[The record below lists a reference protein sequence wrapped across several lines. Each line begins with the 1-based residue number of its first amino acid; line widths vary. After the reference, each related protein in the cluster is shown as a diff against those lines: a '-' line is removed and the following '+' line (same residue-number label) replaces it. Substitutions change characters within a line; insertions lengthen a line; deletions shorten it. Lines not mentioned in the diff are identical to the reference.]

1 MNNISIGAIV
11 EGLAQKNG
19 MSLRE
24 VALRTGI
31 PEQSLYAMVRRNG
44 SRADVGTLKKLAD
57 FFGEDMEIFCGD
69 PAYRKKLDLDE
80 REEGLIKSLRQ
91 SGSELMTMVETFIK
105 KPPKPLSD
113 EEKKMLDLLAKL
125 NENGVGRVLDT
136 AEDMV
141 AGGRYSL

>member
-57 FFGEDMEIFCGD
+57 FFGVSTDYLLG
-69 PAYRKKLDLDE
+69 RSQE
-80 REEGLIKSLRQ
+80 RL
-91 SGSELMTMVETFIK
+91 VETR
-105 KPPKPLSD
+105 
-113 EEKKMLDLLAKL
+113 
-125 NENGVGRVLDT
+125 GRADT
-136 AEDMV
+136 
-141 AGGRYSL
+141 